1 MPFVFQ
7 QLSVRCRIVPKA
19 DKMCRDVVS
28 TPKKDFQSDGKSYK
42 ITFLTGSGDPAVID
56 CPDDSYILDA
66 AESQGLDL
74 PATCRGVPSAP
85 SQIPASPSSC
95 HHPAWPVLACIVQ
108 LPTLPPSPE
117 LCPGGI
123 CGACVARVAQGSVD
137 QSDVD
142 DLEFTLEPEQIEA
155 GMALLCMSRATSD
168 VVLETQCDWGL
179 SLGIT
184 EWQGASG
191 KLVGEVNPLMGDKWA
206 DMTDAERANAEA
218 ADKATSSA

>member
-1 MPFVFQ
+1 M
-7 QLSVRCRIVPKA
+7 RRIAPRA
-19 DKMCRDVVS
+19 DKMCRDVIS
-28 TPKKDFQSDGKSYK
+28 TPKKDFQSEGKSYQ
-42 ITFLTGSGDPAVID
+42 ITFLTGSGDPATIS
-56 CPDDSYILDA
+56 CPDDCYILDA

-74 PATCRGVPSAP
+74 PATCRG
-85 SQIPASPSSC
+85 
-95 HHPAWPVLACIVQ
+95 
-108 LPTLPPSPE
+108 
-117 LCPGGI
+117 GI
-123 CGACVARVAQGSVD
+123 CGACVARVAKGSVD

-191 KLVGEVNPLMGDKWA
+191 KLVGEVSPLMGKKWA
-206 DMTDAERANAEA
+206 DMTEEERAEAEA
-218 ADKATSSA
+218 AEKATSAA